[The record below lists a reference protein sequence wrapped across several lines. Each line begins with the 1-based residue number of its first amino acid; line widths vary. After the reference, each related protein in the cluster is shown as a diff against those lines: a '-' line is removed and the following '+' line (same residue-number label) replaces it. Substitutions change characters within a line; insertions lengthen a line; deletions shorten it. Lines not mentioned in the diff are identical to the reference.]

1 MTYQQKLNAH
11 ALAAL
16 KKSVDVPDYR
26 LGIGDAE
33 ILTPQDVLLPDK
45 MIPKAIAD
53 NLERLKEFDNNEI
66 KELIIENAIEV
77 NDLNAN
83 TVSLGI
89 GGSVA

>member
-16 KKSVDVPDYR
+16 NKSVDVPDYR